1 MLPAPRTDP
10 GVRLSRT
17 GLLPEVGRDQGT
29 RIPPRVADPPVGDG
43 HGMLCPVLRPGHRQS
58 PAVPPTEPPSLH
70 ALRRRC
76 SRVCSGAS
84 SVLRGSSDPSPVPRQ
99 RRLLAFL
106 PRPGIASATA
116 GQARSPRFRRCLF
129 ARDGVFDL
137 GGATASRITTPH
149 MLPST
154 FSNASAPAIF
164 LLSRL
169 NSPPHA
175 IVVYASHPPSPTT
188 TQHSLPGVRYDL
200 PGPDFHRLDDASFL
214 AHRESK
220 ETQENPNVQNPG
232 FRGGPEARRRCAKE
246 IQTWPGRRPI
256 EPTIYKS
263 AVTFTAQARNLGR
276 PSAPRSFAAG

>member
-1 MLPAPRTDP
+1 MA
-10 GVRLSRT
+10 V
-17 GLLPEVGRDQGT
+17 
-29 RIPPRVADPPVGDG
+29 
-43 HGMLCPVLRPGHRQS
+43 PVLRPGHRQS
-58 PAVPPTEPPSLH
+58 PAIPPTEPPSLH
-70 ALRRRC
+70 ALRRRS
-76 SRVCSGAS
+76 SRPCSGDS

-106 PRPGIASATA
+106 PRPGIAAATA

-175 IVVYASHPPSPTT
+175 IVVYASLPPSPTT
-188 TQHSLPGVRYDL
+188 TQHSLPGARYDL
-200 PGPDFHRLDDASFL
+200 PGPDFHRLDNASFPGAQRIQGIPRKSKRPKPGNSRSPAL
-214 AHRESK
+214 APR
-220 ETQENPNVQNPG
+220 
-232 FRGGPEARRRCAKE
+232 RPEE
-246 IQTWPGRRPI
+246 IQMSDGVQATRALMASMDGLVATVGRRSDGSTPC
-256 EPTIYKS
+256 
-263 AVTFTAQARNLGR
+263 GR
-276 PSAPRSFAAG
+276 PQ